1 MLYKYENTPIQLENQ
16 NYIEYMSDNINLVT
30 ITNKQD
36 ILGISGWTN

>member
-16 NYIEYMSDNINLVT
+16 NHIEYISDNINLVT

-36 ILGISGWTN
+36 ILGLSGRTN